1 MLNCPNLIVMLL
13 TSPFLFVNVC
23 IVCLDASVLL
33 AYILTV
39 VYLLV
44 RLISWS
50 LCNSFFASLRLYF
63 NVYFCQYKF
72 CYPSFLFVPICM
84 GDIFLSSHFRSVCFF
99 RFAVSLWWAAYIWV
113 LFSLF
118 IQPLLI
124 FGLEHLVHLCLR

>member
-1 MLNCPNLIVMLL
+1 MLNCPNMIVILLI
-13 TSPFLFVNVC
+13 SPFMFVNIC
-23 IVCLDASVLL
+23 IMYLDASVLV

-44 RLISWS
+44 RLIYWS
-50 LCNSFFASLRLYF
+50 LCNSFFASLRLCLMSIF
-63 NVYFCQYKF
+63 VNTNIATPVF
-72 CYPSFLFVPICM
+72 FLFL
-84 GDIFLSSHFRSVCFF
+84 FAWRLYLSSHFQSVCFF
-99 RFAVSLWWAAYIWV
+99 RCAVSLWWAAYIWV

>member
-1 MLNCPNLIVMLL
+1 MLNCPKLVVMLL

-23 IVCLDASVLL
+23 VVYLDASVLL

-39 VYLLV
+39 VCLLV

-50 LCNSFFASLRLYF
+50 LSNSFFASLRLCF
-63 NVYFCQYKF
+63 NVYFFQDKY
-72 CYPSFLFVPICM
+72 CYPSFLFVTICM

-118 IQPLLI
+118 IQPLLL